1 MTGVEQQMASAALP
15 AELWSVEDSEPEE
28 ITLPGSTTEKK
39 YSKICTPDGGMS
51 GSTELTSPS
60 VRSLDTITNDGGETA
75 PLTMDAAT
83 RSQTLTAL
91 GGLSPAGSSLG
102 GGDENASASFAGKK
116 RKGSAVH
123 IGRRV
128 KVAYDTVCA
137 WAFVAVALMV
147 ADVEITTTRIIDTD
161 GVNEGRIGQT
171 SLMTGLKVAILVAI
185 VCQTVAYIWYQQL
198 LYSLMLLRGGAQ
210 SWHAHRWRRRAKILL
225 ELCLCC
231 FHVPFWVDYSFHME
245 T

>member
-15 AELWSVEDSEPEE
+15 AELWSVEDIEPEE

-102 GGDENASASFAGKK
+102 GGDENGSESLLVLVSCKSLARGEGYSMLVVLVVLVVVSPPPVAKVHNILRRVDSSSNRTCCGRLTSVSLCSTRQGSSRIALWDHPN
-116 RKGSAVH
+116 SAVSCQPLSKIAQNPAVLSCCSITDDARPH
-123 IGRRV
+123 PQTETGIG
-128 KVAYDTVCA
+128 
-137 WAFVAVALMV
+137 
-147 ADVEITTTRIIDTD
+147 
-161 GVNEGRIGQT
+161 
-171 SLMTGLKVAILVAI
+171 
-185 VCQTVAYIWYQQL
+185 
-198 LYSLMLLRGGAQ
+198 
-210 SWHAHRWRRRAKILL
+210 
-225 ELCLCC
+225 
-231 FHVPFWVDYSFHME
+231 
-245 T
+245 